1 MSLPTLNHVFTMAI
15 TPKPPVNTGATPR
28 GKANWFEITGGKITA
43 DGEHIADVL
52 SGGGDYLTRYVED
65 NVAEVDMRLVA
76 RDSAGD
82 LLRFTV
88 SGYDYLDRATM
99 LALDGRAGEEEEEE
113 DVGGGGSS
121 SSSSSRSGVAEPFGF
136 EVLKCTTGSE
146 RFRWLN
152 FAVLLARVK
161 FVVGDAGIESVV
173 YTVYEVTN

>member
-15 TPKPPVNTGATPR
+15 TPKPPVNAGATPR
-28 GKANWFEITGGKITA
+28 GKANWFEITGGKITAA

-65 NVAEVDMRLVA
+65 NVAEVDMRLIA
-76 RDSAGD
+76 QDSAGD

-88 SGYDYLDRATM
+88 SGYDYLDRPTM
-99 LALDGRAGEEEEEE
+99 LALDGRASEE
-113 DVGGGGSS
+113 DVGGGSS
-121 SSSSSRSGVAEPFGF
+121 SSSSSSAVAEPFGF
-136 EVLKCTTGSE
+136 EVLKCNTASE
-146 RFRWLN
+146 RLRWLN

>member
-1 MSLPTLNHVFTMAI
+1 MSLPTLNHVFNMAI
-15 TPKPPVNTGATPR
+15 TPKAPVNTGETPR
-28 GKANWFEITGGKITA
+28 GKANWFEITGGKITGA
-43 DGEHIADVL
+43 DGQHIADVQ

-65 NVAEVDMRLVA
+65 NVAEVDMRLIA
-76 RDSAGD
+76 QDSGGN

-99 LALDGRAGEEEEEE
+99 LALDGRAGDE
-113 DVGGGGSS
+113 DVGSGSS
-121 SSSSSRSGVAEPFGF
+121 SSSSGDAEPYGF
-136 EVLKCTTGSE
+136 EVLKCNTASDKW
-146 RFRWLN
+146 RWLN